1 MLMKTKSYHPRR
13 CVLATCLALLASP
26 AWAGDVVIHAGRLID
41 GTGAA
46 PREKVSIVIHDQRIQ
61 SIQNGYVDVPGAQV
75 IELPNG
81 TVLPGLIDAH
91 LHITSSNLDPPQ
103 RTTAAATV
111 LQSVENARLTL
122 LAGVTS
128 VRDVAAADVTVVV
141 ALKRAIAKGTIPGPR
156 LWVSGQALGPTGGHM
171 DPSNGMSAEWADH
184 PGDWKVGVVDSPD
197 SAVRA
202 VRWMHQ
208 QGADLIKIA
217 PSGGVASEGDDP
229 NAQLM
234 SDAEIKAVVDTAHAL
249 GMKVA
254 AHAHGKQ
261 AIENA
266 VRLGVDSIEHGTFAD
281 AQTYAL
287 MKQHGTFMV
296 GTQTVGHDIYAIAKA
311 HPEKLPPGVAEKT
324 MAVTPVLDHNVAAA
338 YKAGVKLGAG
348 SDNFGGLAPFGSDTR
363 EFQYMVENAG
373 VKPMDAIVIGT
384 RNNAELIGASAD
396 IGTLQAGRYADI
408 IAVPGDPLADI
419 KQLQQ
424 VQFVMKGGKVYKRD
438 GQLVP

>member
-1 MLMKTKSYHPRR
+1 MKTHRYLPRR
-13 CVLATCLALLASP
+13 RLLAACLALLAAP
-26 AWAGDVVIHAGRLID
+26 AWAGDTVIHAGRLID

-46 PREKVSIVIHDQRIQ
+46 PRERVSIVIRDQRIAA
-61 SIQNGYVDVPGAQV
+61 IQDGYVDLPGAQL
-75 IELPNG
+75 IELPDG

-91 LHITSSNLDPPQ
+91 LHITSSSMDPPQ
-103 RTTAAATV
+103 RTTAAATA
-111 LQSVENARLTL
+111 LQAAENARLTL

-141 ALKRAIAKGTIPGPR
+141 ALKRAIAKGLVPGPR

-171 DPSNGMSAEWADH
+171 DPSNGMAPDWADR
-184 PGDWKVGVVDSPD
+184 PGDWKNGVVDGPE
-197 SAVRA
+197 SAARA

-234 SDAEIKAVVDTAHAL
+234 SEAEIKAVVDTAHAL

-261 AIENA
+261 AIESA

-287 MKQHGTFMV
+287 MKQHGTFLL
-296 GTQTVGHDIYAIAKA
+296 GTQTIGHDIYAIAEA
-311 HPEKLPPGVAEKT
+311 HPEKLPPGSAQKAI
-324 MAVTPVLDHNVAAA
+324 AVIPVLDHNVAAA

-384 RNNAELIGASAD
+384 RNNAELIGAAAD
-396 IGTLQAGRYADI
+396 IGTLQPGRYADV
-408 IAVPGDPLADI
+408 IAVPGDPLQDI
-419 KQLQQ
+419 RQLQR
-424 VQFVMKGGKVYKRD
+424 VDFVMKGGKVYKRD
-438 GQLVP
+438 GKPVQ

>member
-1 MLMKTKSYHPRR
+1 MNSKRYLPRR
-13 CVLATCLALLASP
+13 RALAACLALLAAP
-26 AWAGDVVIHAGRLID
+26 AWAGDTVIHAGRLID
-41 GTGAA
+41 GTGAP
-46 PREKVSIVIHDQRIQ
+46 PRAKVSVVIRDQRIE
-61 SIQNGYVDVPGAQV
+61 SIRDGYVELPGAQL
-75 IELPNG
+75 IELPDA

-91 LHITSSNLDPPQ
+91 LHITSSTLGNPQ
-103 RTTAAATV
+103 RTTAAATA

-122 LAGVTS
+122 MAGVTS
-128 VRDVAAADVTVVV
+128 VRDCAAADITVVV
-141 ALKRAIAKGTIPGPR
+141 ALKQAIAKGLVPGPR
-156 LWVSGQALGPTGGHM
+156 LWVAGQALGPTGGHM
-171 DPSNGMSAEWADH
+171 DPSNGMAPDWADDH
-184 PGDWKVGVVDSPD
+184 PGDWKMGVVDSPE
-197 SAVRA
+197 AAAHA
-202 VRWMHQ
+202 VRWMRQH
-208 QGADLIKIA
+208 GADLIKIA

-234 SDAEIKAVVDTAHAL
+234 SEAEIKAVVDTAHAL

-261 AIENA
+261 AIETA

-287 MKQHGTFMV
+287 MKQHGTFLI

-324 MAVTPVLDHNVAAA
+324 LAVTPVLDHNVAAA

-384 RNNAELIGASAD
+384 RDNAELIGAAAD
-396 IGTLQAGRYADI
+396 IGTLQAGRYADL
-408 IAVPGDPLADI
+408 IAVPGDPLQDI
-419 KQLQQ
+419 KLLQR
-424 VQFVMKGGKVYKRD
+424 VDFVMKGGKVYKRD
-438 GQLVP
+438 GKPVQ

>member
-1 MLMKTKSYHPRR
+1 MKRNRHLPRR
-13 CVLATCLALLASP
+13 HALAACLALLASP
-26 AWAGDVVIHAGRLID
+26 AWAGDVVIHAARLID

-46 PREKVSIVIHDQRIQ
+46 PREKVSLVIHDQRIQ
-61 SIQNGYVDVPGAQV
+61 SIQDGYVDVPGAQV
-75 IELPNG
+75 IALTSG

-91 LHITSSNLDPPQ
+91 LHITSSSLEPAQ
-103 RTTAAATV
+103 RSTAAATA
-111 LQSVENARLTL
+111 LQAAENARLTL
-122 LAGVTS
+122 QAGVTS
-128 VRDVAAADVTVVV
+128 VRDVAATDTSVVV
-141 ALKRAIAKGTIPGPR
+141 ALKRAIAKGTVPGPR

-171 DPSNGMSAEWADH
+171 DPSNGMAPDWAAR
-184 PGDWKVGVVDSPD
+184 PGPWKDGVVDSPEA
-197 SAVRA
+197 AVRA
-202 VRWMHQ
+202 VRWLHQ
-208 QGADLIKIA
+208 QGADLIKIS

-234 SDAEIKAVVDTAHAL
+234 SDAEIQAVVETAHAL

-254 AHAHGKQ
+254 AHAHGKE
-261 AIENA
+261 AIEHA

-287 MKQHGTFMV
+287 MKQHGTYLL
-296 GTQTVGHDIYAIAKA
+296 GTLTVGHDLYAIAQA

-324 MAVTPVLDHNVAAA
+324 IAVTPVLDHNVAAA
-338 YKAGVKLGAG
+338 YKAGVRLGAG

-384 RNNAELIGASAD
+384 RNNAELIGAAAD
-396 IGTLQAGRYADI
+396 IGTLQPGRYADI

-419 KQLQQ
+419 RLLQQ

-438 GQLVP
+438 GVPTP